1 MNPFTLFTLLIAD
14 LNDVLE
20 RDSWGGIKVGSKRI
34 FSLAYADEVAV
45 IAKNEGA
52 MKEVIRVLEKYVE

>member
-1 MNPFTLFTLLIAD
+1 MFTLLIAD

-20 RDSWGGIKVGSKRI
+20 RDSWGGIKVGSKKI

-52 MKEVIRVLEKYVE
+52 MKEVIRENM